1 MTVGREHMPGNHG
14 ADVHS
19 DIVIAELTRAVV
31 REETQAA
38 VHESFTLPLLFLT
51 VVLGGSLRLGEAPR
65 LSFHSPSLMALV
77 LAVMLLAVLYRAG
90 ALVPDALVHPRRTA
104 LEKVSGLIVLATLFA
119 AAAQV
124 FSIVTPDAGLLAFAF
139 NVVFLVL
146 LGNTLAARPDRSRLL
161 TSLLIIF
168 GAAFVMKFVVLS
180 AIYAPGSGLTKR
192 VVMALFEGITLGT
205 LAFAPPSPATGY
217 VAFGTIALFLIGV
230 AWLPRPPLAPLH
242 PEFRERLPAGGSPAS
257 AHLSSSALAPR
268 PGPDPDDP

>member
-1 MTVGREHMPGNHG
+1 MTVEREHSPGSHG
-14 ADVHS
+14 AGVDS
-19 DIVIAELTRAVV
+19 EIVVTELPRAVT

-51 VVLGGSLRLGEAPR
+51 VVLAGSLRIGQAPR
-65 LSFHSPSLMALV
+65 LSFHPPSLMALV

-104 LEKVSGLIVLATLFA
+104 LEKISGLIVLATLFA

-124 FSIVTPDAGLLAFAF
+124 FSLVTPEAGLLAFAF

-146 LGNTLAARPDRSRLL
+146 LGNTLAARPDRSQLL

-180 AIYAPGSGLTKR
+180 AVYAPGTGLTKR

-205 LAFAPPSPATGY
+205 LAFVRPSPATGY
-217 VAFGTIALFLIGV
+217 IAFGTLALFLIGV
-230 AWLPRPPLAPLH
+230 AWLPRPHHAPHH
-242 PEFRERLPAGGSPAS
+242 PEFRERLPADGPSAP
-257 AHLSSSALAPR
+257 AHLPSSALAPR
-268 PGPDPDDP
+268 PAPDPGDR